1 MKAISLCVTALNSTA
16 VKFNGA
22 ILSVTGPDNIILVT
36 AITPYNF
43 LWPINAV
50 FVWLLPSSMLFWVR
64 KVLNE
69 NSVYPRVDDRSENF
83 ETFFNKDKQQLNNKC

>member
-1 MKAISLCVTALNSTA
+1 MI
-16 VKFNGA
+16 
-22 ILSVTGPDNIILVT
+22 GPDNIILVT
-36 AITPYNF
+36 AMTPYNF

-50 FVWLLPSSMLFWVR
+50 FVWLLPLSMLFWVR

-83 ETFFNKDKQQLNNKC
+83 ETFFNKGKQQMLIHDNLITRYRALSSFLWVY